1 MRQITVEELKAK
13 LDSGENLHIIDVREP
28 SEYEEYNIGAQLIP
42 LGNIVNFQIDDIE
55 NLKNEELIIHCK
67 AGSRSAQAC
76 MILEQAGFTN
86 TVNVIGGVTAW
97 REKYGDAKIK

>member
-1 MRQITVEELKAK
+1 MRQITVEELKEK
-13 LDSGENLHIIDVREP
+13 IDSGAPLHIIDVRES

-42 LGNIVNFQIDDIE
+42 LGNIVNMQFDEIE

-76 MILEQAGFTN
+76 MVLEQAGFTD
-86 TVNVIGGVTAW
+86 TVNVIGGILAW
-97 REKYGDAKIK
+97 RAKYGEEKIK

>member
-13 LDSGENLHIIDVREP
+13 IDSGAPVHIIDVREP
-28 SEYEEYNIGAQLIP
+28 SEYEEFNMGAQLIP
-42 LGNIVNFQIDDIE
+42 LGNIVNFQLEDIE

-67 AGSRSAQAC
+67 SGARSAQAC

-86 TVNVIGGVTAW
+86 TVNVTGGILAW

>member
-13 LDSGENLHIIDVREP
+13 IDSGAPVHIIDVREP
-28 SEYEEYNIGAQLIP
+28 TEYEEFNMGAQLIP
-42 LGNIVNFQIDDIE
+42 LGNIVNFQLEDIE

-67 AGSRSAQAC
+67 SGARSAQAC

-86 TVNVIGGVTAW
+86 TVNVTGGILAW